1 MFDNEDMELL
11 YKFFKYII
19 TGVLTGY
26 LLVFGLRPS
35 TPYPE
40 IILEP
45 FDHKW
50 MFLIL
55 FIINYYAFIW
65 DEKIGYLLL
74 ICIIALLYD
83 MILFTKMLN
92 DDK

>member
-1 MFDNEDMELL
+1 MYD
-11 YKFFKYII
+11 I
-19 TGVLTGY
+19 
-26 LLVFGLRPS
+26 
-35 TPYPE
+35 
-40 IILEP
+40 
-45 FDHKW
+45 
-50 MFLIL
+50 
-55 FIINYYAFIW
+55 FIINYYAFLW